1 MKDSIGSI
9 PSLALVFTFIIIIS
23 GYLAFSVN
31 YSKAFKMKSKII
43 DVLQKEENLTSNRA
57 KNSIR
62 EEITSYS
69 QLIGYSA
76 STNFTAK
83 ECNRSEGWN
92 NDLGEGWCYKIV
104 DENATSM
111 DMRYIKVK
119 TFVSIDVPIINRVL
133 PNLRFFMLEG
143 STKTTKKLND

>member
-43 DVLQKEENLTSNRA
+43 DVLQEEENLTSNRA

-62 EEITSYS
+62 
-69 QLIGYSA
+69 
-76 STNFTAK
+76 
-83 ECNRSEGWN
+83 
-92 NDLGEGWCYKIV
+92 
-104 DENATSM
+104 
-111 DMRYIKVK
+111 
-119 TFVSIDVPIINRVL
+119 
-133 PNLRFFMLEG
+133 
-143 STKTTKKLND
+143 

>member
-1 MKDSIGSI
+1 MKDSIGAI
-9 PSLALVFTFIIIIS
+9 PSLALVFMFIIIIS

-43 DVLQKEENLTSNRA
+43 DVLQEEENLTSNRA

-83 ECNRSEGWN
+83 ECNP
-92 NDLGEGWCYKIV
+92 
-104 DENATSM
+104 
-111 DMRYIKVK
+111 
-119 TFVSIDVPIINRVL
+119 VSYTH
-133 PNLRFFMLEG
+133 LRAHE
-143 STKTTKKLND
+143 T

>member
-1 MKDSIGSI
+1 
-9 PSLALVFTFIIIIS
+9 
-23 GYLAFSVN
+23 
-31 YSKAFKMKSKII
+31 MKSKII
-43 DVLQKEENLTSNRA
+43 DVLQEEENLTSNRA

-62 EEITSYS
+62 EEITNYS

-76 STNFTAK
+76 STNFTAR

-92 NDLGEGWCYKIV
+92 NDLGEGWCYKII

-111 DMRYIKVK
+111 DMRYIRVK

>member
-1 MKDSIGSI
+1 MKDSIGAI
-9 PSLALVFTFIIIIS
+9 PSLALVFMFIIIIS

-31 YSKAFKMKSKII
+31 YSKAF
-43 DVLQKEENLTSNRA
+43 DVLQEEENLTSNRA

>member
-1 MKDSIGSI
+1 MKDSIGAI
-9 PSLALVFTFIIIIS
+9 PSLALVFMFIIIIS

-43 DVLQKEENLTSNRA
+43 DVLQEEENLTSNRA

-76 STNFTAK
+76 STYFTAN
-83 ECNRSEGWN
+83 ECIR
-92 NDLGEGWCYKIV
+92 C
-104 DENATSM
+104 
-111 DMRYIKVK
+111 
-119 TFVSIDVPIINRVL
+119 
-133 PNLRFFMLEG
+133 
-143 STKTTKKLND
+143 